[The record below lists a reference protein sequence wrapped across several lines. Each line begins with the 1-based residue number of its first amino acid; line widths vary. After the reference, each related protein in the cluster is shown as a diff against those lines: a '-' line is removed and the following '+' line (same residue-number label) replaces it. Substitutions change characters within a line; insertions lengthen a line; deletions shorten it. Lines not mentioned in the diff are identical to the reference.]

1 MLLLKPLRRSKVNDS
16 TAWVHQVPAMSNGDN
31 DGVDSLSELAT
42 DIASAIPSID
52 AETEGQY
59 GAGLG
64 SESEERQIDLI
75 LNFLAEQDTRYSAV
89 EREVTYPDRTAS
101 CDIVLSDGLPVE
113 AKLLR
118 SGDPT
123 EILSLTGTSTSSVR
137 STRTP
142 C

>member
-1 MLLLKPLRRSKVNDS
+1 
-16 TAWVHQVPAMSNGDN
+16 MSNGDN

-89 EREVTYPDRTAS
+89 EREVTYPDRTAG
-101 CDIVLSDGLPVE
+101 CDIVLSDGLPRDSVSYISPHTRGIAIFIE
-113 AKLLR
+113 WSRLWTGIR
-118 SGDPT
+118 PSNSGVDSDIPT
-123 EILSLTGTSTSSVR
+123 MRFFV
-137 STRTP
+137 
-142 C
+142 